1 MDWRDVLI
9 GILLVVVLV
18 TMSLRWFLKKRVYL
32 YLGLMQDS
40 IREFRSSENGRDAL
54 RDETVRR
61 FDMRASE
68 IMEKLIIMANV
79 FHAEG
84 IISDEAYE
92 HAIDSITPEKIARK
106 EPFPIW
112 VLEELPA
119 GLPRNAALLQ
129 DDFLKSME
137 TYQICLRVAQTMR
150 ML

>member
-9 GILLVVVLV
+9 GILLVIVLV
-18 TMSLRWFLKKRVYL
+18 TVLLRWFLKKRVYL
-32 YLGLMQDS
+32 YLSLMPDS

-54 RDETVRR
+54 RDEIVRR
-61 FDMRASE
+61 FNMRAGE
-68 IMEKLIIMANV
+68 IMEKIIIMANV

-92 HAIDSITPEKIARK
+92 HAIDSITPEKIARN
-106 EPFPIW
+106 EPFPTW
-112 VLEELPA
+112 VLEELPT

-129 DDFLKSME
+129 DDFLIRLDI
-137 TYQICLRVAQTMR
+137 YQGCLRVAQTMR